1 MPKFSGK
8 GSWEVYRAQFELLA
22 AAAHWPDSVKA
33 LQLALALMEDA
44 PACLLLLSLE
54 ERGDYMALVGTLQR
68 RFGESNLKGSL
79 RCEFK
84 HRVR

>member
-44 PACLLLLSLE
+44 PTCLLLLSLE